1 MLHSS
6 IVRCRAESES
16 ILHSGRKAL
25 GARDVEAGRARDFS
39 LLDYGIREPHGW
51 ARAISGRGDSF
62 SKGGNLRE
70 LRVEKRKEG

>member
-25 GARDVEAGRARDFS
+25 GARDLEARRARDFG

-51 ARAISGRGDSF
+51 AWAIPGRGNGF
-62 SKGGNLRE
+62 
-70 LRVEKRKEG
+70 